1 MSKADDSPVNS
12 SNTGF
17 VKIKKLPSQGMI
29 SLRGNLSSDIVR
41 QSVYSAV
48 SLELPD
54 IRKIKVGA
62 ICAICWMAPD
72 ELLILCPYAEVAS
85 RVTRMQS
92 DLKSVHSFVVDVSDA
107 RVMFCISG
115 VRSREVLAK
124 LCPVDLTQSEFGVGD
139 FRLTRLAQ
147 VPAAF
152 WMQNAEIFN
161 ILVSRSVARYGFN
174 LLKSA
179 AQKGS
184 EVGVF

>member
-62 ICAICWMAPD
+62 I
-72 ELLILCPYAEVAS
+72 
-85 RVTRMQS
+85 
-92 DLKSVHSFVVDVSDA
+92 
-107 RVMFCISG
+107 
-115 VRSREVLAK
+115 
-124 LCPVDLTQSEFGVGD
+124 
-139 FRLTRLAQ
+139 
-147 VPAAF
+147 
-152 WMQNAEIFN
+152 
-161 ILVSRSVARYGFN
+161 
-174 LLKSA
+174 
-179 AQKGS
+179 
-184 EVGVF
+184 